1 MKIKGF
7 TNKLYRLNSN
17 SIKCSVSNFKK
28 LKDGK
33 VVDIQKEEA
42 EQLINMGFAEK
53 LTEVK
58 KGDK

>member
-17 SIKCSVSNFKK
+17 SIKCSVSNFEK